1 MKNLNNY
8 FRRTSVFIVLA
19 AVHVSFSF
27 SQTAS
32 LSGQV
37 VDAATHQPVMQAVV
51 ILREIRQ
58 QTITEDNGHFHFN
71 QLMTGRYTLSVH
83 HVAYADIERLIKCSS
98 MGNDTI
104 GIEMSSVLIPSGEV
118 IVRSTRTAD
127 DLKNTPFSL
136 AIVTHDKLMN
146 NSYVTV
152 SDAMSREPGIALVRD
167 GMWETMVSI
176 RGMTR
181 YNIVMEIDN
190 TRIETANDHAAAL
203 SLLNPF
209 DIDRIEI
216 IKGGSSA
223 LAGTGAFGGVVN
235 IMTKNPS
242 FSDVPYIAGE
252 STVRFESVNN
262 SHAEYLALEG
272 GSEMYRFRT
281 SGMYRKADNYIAPTG
296 TVPNSYFGD
305 WDFSADAG
313 LKLFGK
319 HSFDVVYQRSQTDD
333 AGIPGGSSLFPAT
346 AIVKYSLARR
356 ELFKAEYTIPAI
368 SESFSSFVIRASR
381 QNIERDVNLIASPRL
396 TKTPHA
402 DHTTETVQIEAAMI
416 PFEGHSVTIGT
427 EVWQRSISS
436 GRETY
441 KLGND
446 TVLEEVPLP
455 NSSFT
460 SAGIYI
466 QDEWKII
473 PQYTTLVM
481 GGRYDGIRV
490 HNDATYDTLWLLYGS
505 QRVTP
510 SNRTVLW
517 PENTSN
523 TKSWSV
529 NAGIQQNVL
538 NYLDASFLFSTAF
551 RTPALEELYAYLT
564 NTTPPH
570 VGNPNLQPEKSI
582 SLDCALHVHLQNIAF
597 TADVYYN
604 TYQNL
609 VGDTLGTFENAPA
622 YVKANIGE
630 ARIYGYELSLDVKA
644 LDALKI
650 RSSLSSVRA
659 EDTKHNSNLGQI
671 VPLQGN
677 LAADY
682 LIQKIGNIHADCEI
696 VDNKTQLAKS
706 EKSVGGYALF
716 HVGVSTT
723 SLEVFGAS
731 FTLSAGVQNLFNR
744 AYVNF
749 LSTLRGN
756 LNNEPGRNVYL
767 SVSANW

>member
-1 MKNLNNY
+1 MKIFYIY
-8 FRRTSVFIVLA
+8 FWRTSIFVLLA

-27 SQTAS
+27 SQTTS

-37 VDAATHQPVMQAVV
+37 FDATTHQPITQAIVD
-51 ILREIRQ
+51 LREIRQ
-58 QTITEDNGHFHFN
+58 QTFTDENGRFHFDR
-71 QLMTGRYTLSVH
+71 LMTGRYTLSVH
-83 HVAYADIERLIKCSS
+83 HVAYADFERLITCTS

-104 GIEMSSVLIPSGEV
+104 GIEMTSALIPSGDV

-136 AIVTHDKLMN
+136 AIVTNDKLMN

-181 YNIVMEIDN
+181 YNIVMLIDN

-252 STVRFESVNN
+252 STVRYESVNN

-272 GSEMYRFRT
+272 GSDMYRFRT
-281 SGMYRKADNYIAPTG
+281 SGMFRKADNYIAPTG

-319 HSFDVVYQRSQTDD
+319 HSFDVVYQRSQSDN

-368 SESFSSFVIRASR
+368 SESFSSFVIRVSR

-402 DHTTETVQIEAAMI
+402 DHNTETVQIEAAMK
-416 PFEGHSVTIGT
+416 PFEDHYVTIGA

-446 TVLEEVPLP
+446 TILEEVPLP

-460 SAGIYI
+460 SAGIYA

-473 PQYTTLVM
+473 PRYTTLVM

-490 HNDATYDTLWLLYGS
+490 HNDATYDTLWLQYGG

-517 PENTSN
+517 PENASN

-538 NYLDASFLFSTAF
+538 KCLDASFLFSTAF

-582 SLDCALHVHLQNIAF
+582 SLDGALHVHLQNIAL
-597 TADVYYN
+597 TVDVYYN

-609 VGDTLGTFENAPA
+609 VGDTLGIFENAPA
-622 YVKANIGE
+622 YVKTNIGE
-630 ARIYGYELSLDVKA
+630 ARIYGYELSLDGEPLNA
-644 LDALKI
+644 LTI
-650 RSSLSSVRA
+650 RSSLSYIRG

-682 LIQKIGNIHADCEI
+682 MIQKIGNVHADCEI
-696 VDNKTQLAKS
+696 VDDKTQLAKS
-706 EKSVGGYALF
+706 EISLGGYALF
-716 HVGVSTT
+716 NVGLTTT
-723 SLEVFGAS
+723 SLEAFGTN
-731 FTLSAGVQNLFNR
+731 FKLSAGIQNIFDR

-756 LNNEPGRNVYL
+756 LNNEPGRNISI

>member
-1 MKNLNNY
+1 MNNCRPHFNKTTAY
-8 FRRTSVFIVLA
+8 IILFVFD
-19 AVHVSFSF
+19 FSF
-27 SQTAS
+27 CLSQTIS

-37 VDAATHQPVMQAVV
+37 VDAVTHQSIAQAIVV
-51 ILREIRQ
+51 LREIRQ
-58 QTITEDNGHFHFN
+58 QTSTDEDGHFHFDR
-71 QLMTGRYTLSVH
+71 LKTGRYTLSVH
-83 HVAYADIERLIKCSS
+83 HVAYADIERLIKFTSN
-98 MGNDTI
+98 GNDTI
-104 GIEMSSVLIPSGEV
+104 VIEMTSALLPSDDV
-118 IVRSTRTAD
+118 IIRSTRTMT
-127 DLKNTPFSL
+127 DLENTPFSL
-136 AIVTHDKLMN
+136 SIITNDQLVN
-146 NSYVTV
+146 NSFITV

-181 YNIVMEIDN
+181 YNIVMMIDN

-209 DIDRIEI
+209 DIDRVEI
-216 IKGGSSA
+216 VKGGSSA

-235 IMTKNPS
+235 IMTKSPS
-242 FSDVPYIAGE
+242 FSNVPYITGE
-252 STVRFESVNN
+252 SIVRFESVNN
-262 SHAEYLALEG
+262 SHAEYLAMES
-272 GSEMYRFRT
+272 GSDNYRFRT
-281 SGMYRKADNYIAPTG
+281 SGMFRKADNYIAPTG

-313 LKLFGK
+313 VKLFGT
-319 HSFDVVYQRSQTDD
+319 HSLDVVYQRSQTDD

-356 ELFKAEYTIPAI
+356 ELLKAEYTIPAI
-368 SESFSSFVIRASR
+368 IESVSSLVIRASR
-381 QNIERDVNLIASPRL
+381 QDIERDVNLIASPIL

-402 DHTTETVQIEAAMI
+402 DHITETVQVEATMI
-416 PFEGHSVTIGT
+416 PSESHYLTIGT

-446 TVLEEVPLP
+446 TILEEVPLP

-460 SAGIYI
+460 SAGIYV

-481 GGRYDGIRV
+481 GARYDGIRV
-490 HNDATYDTLWLLYGS
+490 HNDVTYDTLWLKSGGHLI
-505 QRVTP
+505 TP

-529 NAGIQQNVL
+529 NAGIQQNIL
-538 NYLDASFLFSTAF
+538 KCLDASFLFSTAF
-551 RTPALEELYAYLT
+551 RTPALEELYAYLS

-570 VGNPNLQPEKSI
+570 VGNPNLQPEKNI
-582 SLDCALHVHLQNIAF
+582 SLDCDIHVHLQNIGLK
-597 TADVYYN
+597 ADVYYN

-609 VGDTLGTFENAPA
+609 VGDTLGTFENSPA
-622 YVKANIGE
+622 YVKANIGA
-630 ARIYGYELSLDVKA
+630 ARIYGYELSLDIEPCI
-644 LDALKI
+644 ALKI
-650 RSSLSSVRA
+650 HSSLSYTRG
-659 EDTKHNSNLGQI
+659 EDTKNKSNLGQI
-671 VPLQGN
+671 MPLQGN

-682 LIQKIGNIHADCEI
+682 LIQKVGNIHTDCEI
-696 VDNKTQLAKS
+696 VDDKTNLAKNEIS
-706 EKSVGGYALF
+706 LGGYTLF
-716 HVGVSTT
+716 NVGFSTA
-723 SLEVFGAS
+723 SLKGLGICFK
-731 FTLSAGVQNLFNR
+731 LSAGIQNIFDR

-756 LNNEPGRNVYL
+756 LNNEPGRNIYI
-767 SVSANW
+767 SVSSNW

>member
-1 MKNLNNY
+1 MNNCWPY
-8 FRRTSVFIVLA
+8 FNKTSTYIVLF
-19 AVHVSFSF
+19 VFNFSF
-27 SQTAS
+27 CLSQTIS

-37 VDAATHQPVMQAVV
+37 IDAVTRQSIAQAIVV
-51 ILREIRQ
+51 LREIKQ
-58 QTITEDNGHFHFN
+58 QTSTDGDGHFHFDR
-71 QLMTGRYTLSVH
+71 LMTGRYTLSVH
-83 HVAYADIERLIKCSS
+83 HVAYADIERLIKITSN
-98 MGNDTI
+98 GNDTI
-104 GIEMSSVLIPSGEV
+104 VIEMSSAVLPSDDV
-118 IVRSTRTAD
+118 IIRSTRTVT
-127 DLKNTPFSL
+127 DLENTPFSL
-136 AIVTHDKLMN
+136 SIVTNDQLVN
-146 NSYVTV
+146 NSFITV

-181 YNIVMEIDN
+181 YNIVMMIDN

-216 IKGGSSA
+216 VKGGSSA

-235 IMTKNPS
+235 IMTKSPS
-242 FSDVPYIAGE
+242 FSNVPYVTGE
-252 STVRFESVNN
+252 SIVRFESVNN
-262 SHAEYLALEG
+262 SHVEYLALES
-272 GSEMYRFRT
+272 GSDNYRFRT
-281 SGMYRKADNYIAPTG
+281 SGMFRKADNYSAPTG

-313 LKLFGK
+313 VKLFGT
-319 HSFDVVYQRSQTDD
+319 HSLDFVYQRSQTDD

-402 DHTTETVQIEAAMI
+402 DHNTETVQIEAAMK
-416 PFEGHSVTIGT
+416 PFEDHYVTIGA

-446 TVLEEVPLP
+446 TILEEVPLP

-460 SAGIYI
+460 SAGIYA

-473 PQYTTLVM
+473 PRYTTLVM

-490 HNDATYDTLWLLYGS
+490 HNDATYDTLWLQYGG

-510 SNRTVLW
+510 SNRTILW

-538 NYLDASFLFSTAF
+538 KCLDASFLFSTAF

-582 SLDCALHVHLQNIAF
+582 SLDCALHVHLQYIVL

-609 VGDTLGTFENAPA
+609 VGDTLGIFENAPA
-622 YVKANIGE
+622 YVKVNIGE
-630 ARIYGYELSLDVKA
+630 ARIYGYELSLDGE
-644 LDALKI
+644 LFDALKI
-650 RSSLSSVRA
+650 RSSLSYTRG
-659 EDTKHNSNLGQI
+659 EDTKYNSNLGQI

-682 LIQKIGNIHADCEI
+682 LIQKIGNVHADCEI
-696 VDNKTQLAKS
+696 VDDKTQLAKNEIS
-706 EKSVGGYALF
+706 LGGYALF
-716 HVGVSTT
+716 NVGLSTT
-723 SLEVFGAS
+723 SLEAFGTN
-731 FTLSAGVQNLFNR
+731 FKLSAGIQNIFDR

-756 LNNEPGRNVYL
+756 LNNEPGRNIYI
-767 SVSANW
+767 SVSAHW